1 MNRPTREQGMSA
13 TETSEQPR
21 IFLKL
26 PWGRAELIEEVTVE
40 SARADGQ
47 PVFVGV
53 ARLRDPDGSE
63 LVRFFY
69 RSSGRVGRGPLT
81 LRAADRSEL
90 RVALAKSPE
99 LRALLKELLA

>member
-1 MNRPTREQGMSA
+1 MSA

-26 PWGRAELIEEVTVE
+26 PWGRAELMEEVTIE

-53 ARLRDPDGSE
+53 ARLRDADGSE

-69 RSSGRVGRGPLT
+69 RSSGRVGRGPVT
-81 LRAADRSEL
+81 LRAGERGEL
-90 RVALAKSPE
+90 RGALAKSPE
-99 LRALLKELLA
+99 LRALLSELLG

>member
-1 MNRPTREQGMSA
+1 MST

-21 IFLKL
+21 IFMKL
-26 PWGRAELIEEVTVE
+26 PWGRAELLEEVTVE
-40 SARADGQ
+40 SARSDGR

-53 ARLRDPDGSE
+53 ARLRDADGNE

-81 LRAADRSEL
+81 LRAGERGEL
-90 RVALAKSPE
+90 RSALAKSPE
-99 LRALLKELLA
+99 LRALLKELVA

>member
-1 MNRPTREQGMSA
+1 MNEPTREQGMSA
-13 TETSEQPR
+13 TETNEQAR
-21 IFLKL
+21 TFLKL

-53 ARLRDPDGSE
+53 ARLRDSDGSE

-81 LRAADRSEL
+81 LRADERSEL
-90 RVALAKSPE
+90 RSALAKSPG
-99 LRALLKELLA
+99 LRTLLKELLA